1 MGGWP
6 VDWLLLAA
14 LGIMWVAFLLPS
26 DRRRQKTEH
35 SVDDFE
41 RRMELLAHAETQG
54 SEGRW
59 IVTPRKGARFVGVH
73 ERRQARLRERRRK
86 VLVFLLESIGLT
98 FLIGLVP
105 PLHAVWA
112 LTGVFGGSLVLYVW
126 LLLSIK
132 QRAGVQPHERVRA
145 ARQPA
150 RGKTPVTAAPRYV
163 VDGVNGWARPTFN
176 GLGSVGEGDRVH
188 VVVHPAGDMAG
199 A

>member
-1 MGGWP
+1 

-26 DRRRQKTEH
+26 DRRRQRTEH
-35 SVDDFE
+35 SVEDFE
-41 RRMELLAHAETQG
+41 RRMELLAHAEAQG

-59 IVTPRKGARFVGVH
+59 IVTPRKGARFVGVA
-73 ERRQARLRERRRK
+73 ERRRARVRERRRK

-105 PLHAVWA
+105 PLHAAW
-112 LTGVFGGSLVLYVW
+112 
-126 LLLSIK
+126 IK
-132 QRAGVQPHERVRA
+132 HREGQPHETARA

-150 RGKTPVTAAPRYV
+150 RVKTPVTAVPRYV
-163 VDGVNGWARPTFN
+163 VDGMSGWARPTFN

-188 VVVHPAGDMAG
+188 VVVRPAGNMAG